1 MVKSV
6 IQLIF
11 LALAY
16 TRAGDQSSSLPSHHL
31 NDSVLIT
38 AELVEGGG
46 HRWSR
51 TLEPNLCLHRD
62 LNSQLTAQHANQA
75 LILNSTCLTQNI
87 DFIE

>member
-38 AELVEGGG
+38 AELVEGGPQMEQN
-46 HRWSR
+46 SR
-51 TLEPNLCLHRD
+51 TKSL
-62 LNSQLTAQHANQA
+62 SAQGFE
-75 LILNSTCLTQNI
+75 LSI
-87 DFIE
+87 DSPAR

>member
-1 MVKSV
+1 LVKSV

-38 AELVEGGG
+38 AELVEGGATDG
-46 HRWSR
+46 AE
-51 TLEPNLCLHRD
+51 L
-62 LNSQLTAQHANQA
+62 
-75 LILNSTCLTQNI
+75 
-87 DFIE
+87 

>member
-38 AELVEGGG
+38 AELVEAGGKQMEQN
-46 HRWSR
+46 SR
-51 TLEPNLCLHRD
+51 TKSL
-62 LNSQLTAQHANQA
+62 SAQGFE
-75 LILNSTCLTQNI
+75 LSI
-87 DFIE
+87 DSPAR